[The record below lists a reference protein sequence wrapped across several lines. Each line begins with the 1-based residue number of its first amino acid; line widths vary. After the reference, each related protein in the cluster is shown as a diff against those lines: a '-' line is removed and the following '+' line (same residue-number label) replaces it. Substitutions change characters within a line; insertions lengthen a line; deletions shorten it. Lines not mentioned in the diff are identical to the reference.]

1 MTEIIHF
8 QSVYSGEGHS
18 DIETHLCSLSIDP
31 GRVIK
36 IYNTCPFR
44 KDV

>member
-1 MTEIIHF
+1 VH
-8 QSVYSGEGHS
+8 SGEGHS

-31 GRVIK
+31 GRVIN
-36 IYNTCPFR
+36 YTVCVLLV